1 MKKVILS
8 TIVILS
14 GIFSL
19 SAQDKVVQN
28 VMTKGTSMAN
38 IGIGLPVLSSNY
50 KITFPPLNVF
60 YEVGIM
66 DLGRPGSIA
75 VGAHVGFWGY
85 KIKTDFDQVKYKY
98 FNTLLGLRGAY
109 HFTIINNWEVYGGT
123 ILGIKL
129 ESERVKVGSESTKAD
144 TFVRF
149 GWQVFGGTR
158 YMITPSLGAFAEF
171 GYGFLYGSIGIT
183 YRF

>member
-50 KITFPPLNVF
+50 KITFP
-60 YEVGIM
+60 
-66 DLGRPGSIA
+66 
-75 VGAHVGFWGY
+75 
-85 KIKTDFDQVKYKY
+85 
-98 FNTLLGLRGAY
+98 LLT
-109 HFTIINNWEVYGGT
+109 F
-123 ILGIKL
+123 
-129 ESERVKVGSESTKAD
+129 STK
-144 TFVRF
+144 
-149 GWQVFGGTR
+149 
-158 YMITPSLGAFAEF
+158 
-171 GYGFLYGSIGIT
+171 
-183 YRF
+183 